1 MDEEQR
7 RRLKRYKLIFAHFN
21 RMEQRYH
28 TWMNYYSLFNGA
40 LLVAYCTILVSTG
53 KIVEVEGNISNNEF
67 TNLGAKLFY
76 LNCTYWDILTVIA
89 ILGVI
94 ASYCWY
100 LSMIGHRSWIKSWKR
115 ILDDERM
122 DFDRL
127 VYVPFP
133 SRRISTHFHS
143 TYRVTVFFIYTV
155 LLAWILVAGYSL
167 ENHKITWNLFIFCFS
182 VSIILVVLEYFL
194 HFIFGSD
201 LGNHRRST
209 LNWGCIDRIC
219 LALQLNKKNARTC
232 KKYSRCILWKLII
245 LVAAAIL
252 AYKWIPSKPY
262 DISHELKLEHKTHY
276 KTIEIIPCDTIEKK

>member
-1 MDEEQR
+1 MDEEQ
-7 RRLKRYKLIFAHFN
+7 RRLKRYKLMFARFN
-21 RMEQRYH
+21 WMEQRYH

-115 ILDDERM
+115 ILDDEGM

-133 SRRISTHFHS
+133 GGCLFTHFHS

-155 LLAWILVAGYSL
+155 LLAWILVAGYSYG
-167 ENHKITWNLFIFCFS
+167 NHKITWNLFVFCFS
-182 VSIILVVLEYFL
+182 VSIILYKILMLYSFALEIYKFASKVSIL
-194 HFIFGSD
+194 FYSIVNVPLFMHLTEI
-201 LGNHRRST
+201 
-209 LNWGCIDRIC
+209 
-219 LALQLNKKNARTC
+219 KTC
-232 KKYSRCILWKLII
+232 
-245 LVAAAIL
+245 
-252 AYKWIPSKPY
+252 
-262 DISHELKLEHKTHY
+262 
-276 KTIEIIPCDTIEKK
+276 